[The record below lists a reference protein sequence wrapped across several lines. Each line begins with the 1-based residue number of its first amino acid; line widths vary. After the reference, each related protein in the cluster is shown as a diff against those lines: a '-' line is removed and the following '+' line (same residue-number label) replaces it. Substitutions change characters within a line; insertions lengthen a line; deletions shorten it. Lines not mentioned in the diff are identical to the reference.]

1 MLKNIKVNKNQI
13 WIDDEDEYLSVKIQ
27 LDNEEYWYLSKDFYL
42 LHEWQEIVVKKVMLK
57 NKLRKLKE
65 KIRYDNNVAD

>member
-1 MLKNIKVNKNQI
+1 MKVNKNQI

>member
-1 MLKNIKVNKNQI
+1 MRVDKNQI

>member
-1 MLKNIKVNKNQI
+1 MLKNMKVNKNQI